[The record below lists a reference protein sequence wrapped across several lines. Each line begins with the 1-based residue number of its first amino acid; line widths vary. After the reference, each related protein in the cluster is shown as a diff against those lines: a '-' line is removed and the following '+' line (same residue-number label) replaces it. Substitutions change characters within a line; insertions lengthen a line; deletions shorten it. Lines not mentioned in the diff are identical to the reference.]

1 MANNEVYYS
10 PDDCEYD
17 LASVDD
23 TTDEDGDWEFGTQPT
38 YENQE
43 EETTPNFKTGEEYYA
58 IAKENQQGNGGPD
71 QVVIAGFD
79 VTDPA
84 MLMALLDERIYVI
97 TRESKA
103 STTEIPEEYS
113 KYSKLFSDELETGLP
128 EHSRWDHEIKLQP
141 GTEPTF
147 NKIYPQNPEQDAALE
162 EYLEEMLRKGYIR
175 PSESPAGH
183 PVLWVPKKNGKLRP
197 CIDYRPLNKIT
208 IKNRYPLPL
217 MIEIRDKVGKAR
229 WFTTLDLKGA
239 YNLIRMKEGHEWMTA
254 FRTTRGHY
262 EYLVMPFGLT
272 NAPATFQTMID
283 TVLRKQIGVFVV
295 VYLDDIL
302 IYSNTLE
309 EHKQHVHE
317 VLQTLQDNKLL
328 VEAAKCKFHQSSVQF
343 LGFIITHGEVQ
354 MCQDKI
360 IAIKEWPT
368 PTNVRDVRAFTAFVN
383 FYRKFL
389 KGYGDVS
396 RPLTDLT
403 KKDVEFKWT
412 EKEEKSFTTIK
423 ELVTQEPVMKTP
435 DPERPYEVETDASDY
450 ALGGQLG
457 QRDDEG
463 RLHPVAFFSQKL
475 HGPELNYGIHDKEL
489 MAIIQCFK
497 EWRHYLVGAKHKI
510 KVYTDHKNLTSFLTT
525 KDLNKRQ
532 IRWYET
538 LTDYDFEIIYRKG
551 SENGRADALSRR
563 EDLKSEEQV
572 DNAPLLRA
580 TKDGNL
586 VLGTREID
594 ITWQLAERMLTP
606 DSPVFVDKTESRRSL
621 AELPSVVR
629 GHNMQT
635 GQLDTVYTAQSA
647 LAVTGGSGDPS
658 LSVLQRMTDHLKKSL
673 ADFNEIQS
681 PQVLY
686 EQNVARINCILQRRF
701 QRLREQRPEDAL
713 SIENEI
719 IQYVVERN
727 SLEINGLRIAEDAWK
742 DQVAALFQA
751 LSDRLVATLQP
762 SYFQQSLQKLAAGI
776 LEPCLLNDPEQ
787 ATVKEVRDSASVG
800 SCHEINHPAVS
811 ANGQVGLL
819 HDADESASR
828 KREWYDQEERAE
840 PNKKGRSSS
849 AVASLCQ
856 DHSDDEES
864 SFVIV
869 RPDRV
874 VEASTSPRGEV
885 AHDEQDGIHGTVV
898 LKIIDSD
905 GSHKGDLRQVGV
917 WGAKRV
923 DSILQNPVKRPVRL
937 RKGRTFTQVHL
948 NGICEN
954 GVKIV
959 SSAVL
964 VCGG

>member
-1 MANNEVYYS
+1 
-10 PDDCEYD
+10 
-17 LASVDD
+17 
-23 TTDEDGDWEFGTQPT
+23 
-38 YENQE
+38 
-43 EETTPNFKTGEEYYA
+43 
-58 IAKENQQGNGGPD
+58 
-71 QVVIAGFD
+71 
-79 VTDPA
+79 
-84 MLMALLDERIYVI
+84 
-97 TRESKA
+97 
-103 STTEIPEEYS
+103 
-113 KYSKLFSDELETGLP
+113 
-128 EHSRWDHEIKLQP
+128 
-141 GTEPTF
+141 
-147 NKIYPQNPEQDAALE
+147 
-162 EYLEEMLRKGYIR
+162 MLRKGYIR

-217 MIEIRDKVGKAR
+217 TVEIRDKVGKAKY
-229 WFTTLDLKGA
+229 FTILDLKGA
-239 YNLIRMKEGHEWMTA
+239 YNLIRMKKGHEWMTA
-254 FRTTRGHY
+254 FRTTKGHF

-283 TVLRKQIGVFVV
+283 TILRKQIGVFVV

-317 VLQTLQDNKLL
+317 VLQILQDNKLL
-328 VEAAKCKFHQSSVQF
+328 VEAAKCKFHQRSVQF
-343 LGFIITHGEVQ
+343 LGFIVTHGEIQ

-360 IAIKEWPT
+360 KAIKEWPT

-389 KGYGDVS
+389 KGYGDIS

-594 ITWQLAERMLTP
+594 VTWQVKPDETWMQRIASHSKNDNYLDNWETKTHLRKEAGSFLYNERQYVPSTLQEQLVREIHEHPLHGHQGVGKTINRLRRSYDFPGSRKM
-606 DSPVFVDKTESRRSL
+606 VQQVVDKCDICRK
-621 AELPSVVR
+621 AK
-629 GHNMQT
+629 
-635 GQLDTVYTAQSA
+635 A
-647 LAVTGGSGDPS
+647 
-658 LSVLQRMTDHLKKSL
+658 
-673 ADFNEIQS
+673 
-681 PQVLY
+681 
-686 EQNVARINCILQRRF
+686 ARHAPYG
-701 QRLREQRPEDAL
+701 E
-713 SIENEI
+713 
-719 IQYVVERN
+719 
-727 SLEINGLRIAEDAWK
+727 
-742 DQVAALFQA
+742 
-751 LSDRLVATLQP
+751 LQP
-762 SYFQQSLQKLAAGI
+762 I
-776 LEPCLLNDPEQ
+776 PP
-787 ATVKEVRDSASVG
+787 
-800 SCHEINHPAVS
+800 P
-811 ANGQVGLL
+811 
-819 HDADESASR
+819 
-828 KREWYDQEERAE
+828 ERAWQTVTMDFIVKLPKSKE
-840 PNKKGRSSS
+840 PM
-849 AVASLCQ
+849 
-856 DHSDDEES
+856 
-864 SFVIV
+864 
-869 RPDRV
+869 
-874 VEASTSPRGEV
+874 T
-885 AHDEQDGIHGTVV
+885 
-898 LKIIDSD
+898 
-905 GSHKGDLRQVGV
+905 GV
-917 WGAKRV
+917 SY
-923 DSILQNPVKRPVRL
+923 DSILVIVDKLTKYAYYIPYMESMPDGNNEDQARLIYGIPPTVR
-937 RKGRTFTQVHL
+937 RT
-948 NGICEN
+948 NGNLEP
-954 GVKIV
+954 
-959 SSAVL
+959 SS
-964 VCGG
+964 

>member
-1 MANNEVYYS
+1 MEYLYDALREEVKDEIAKDDRPDTFDEFASKIIKVDNRLYARRLERNGRGNRQSNQPRRNQANVSRRRGGSTAYGFHPGPMELDAANKKTFKCYNCGKPGHMANKCKAPKKPWKPVAEGRNVSAASKELPVRNISMANSEVYYS

-38 YENQE
+38 YENQGG
-43 EETTPNFKTGEEYYA
+43 ETTPNFKTGEE
-58 IAKENQQGNGGPD
+58 
-71 QVVIAGFD
+71 
-79 VTDPA
+79 
-84 MLMALLDERIYVI
+84 
-97 TRESKA
+97 ESKA
-103 STTEIPEEYS
+103 ETTEIPEEYS

-217 MIEIRDKVGKAR
+217 IVEIRDKVGKAKY
-229 WFTTLDLKGA
+229 FTTLDLRGA
-239 YNLIRMKEGHEWMTA
+239 YNLIRMKE
-254 FRTTRGHY
+254 
-262 EYLVMPFGLT
+262 
-272 NAPATFQTMID
+272 ATFQTMID
-283 TVLRKQIGVFVV
+283 TILRKQIGVFVV

-309 EHKQHVHE
+309 EHKQYVHE

-328 VEAAKCKFHQSSVQF
+328 VEVAKCKFHQSSVQF
-343 LGFIITHGEVQ
+343 LGFIVTHGEIQ

-360 IAIKEWPT
+360 KAIKEWPT

-389 KGYGDVS
+389 KGYGDIS

-463 RLHPVAFFSQKL
+463 RLYPVAFFSQKL

-586 VLGTREID
+586 VLGTQEID
-594 ITWQLAERMLTP
+594 ITWQAKPDETWMQRIASHSKNDNYLDNWETKTHLRKEAGSFLYNERHSIPKERIPINRM
-606 DSPVFVDKTESRRSL
+606 S
-621 AELPSVVR
+621 
-629 GHNMQT
+629 
-635 GQLDTVYTAQSA
+635 TV
-647 LAVTGGSGDPS
+647 
-658 LSVLQRMTDHLKKSL
+658 
-673 ADFNEIQS
+673 
-681 PQVLY
+681 
-686 EQNVARINCILQRRF
+686 
-701 QRLREQRPEDAL
+701 QRLNTELGIQRTNQ
-713 SIENEI
+713 SR
-719 IQYVVERN
+719 IQILGR
-727 SLEINGLRIAEDAWK
+727 SRKDPCGLLK
-742 DQVAALFQA
+742 LFRF
-751 LSDRLVATLQP
+751 LPFHTLQ
-762 SYFQQSLQKLAAGI
+762 FFDI
-776 LEPCLLNDPEQ
+776 VDTTRDRTHHFLEP
-787 ATVKEVRDSASVG
+787 
-800 SCHEINHPAVS
+800 
-811 ANGQVGLL
+811 
-819 HDADESASR
+819 
-828 KREWYDQEERAE
+828 
-840 PNKKGRSSS
+840 
-849 AVASLCQ
+849 
-856 DHSDDEES
+856 
-864 SFVIV
+864 
-869 RPDRV
+869 
-874 VEASTSPRGEV
+874 
-885 AHDEQDGIHGTVV
+885 
-898 LKIIDSD
+898 
-905 GSHKGDLRQVGV
+905 
-917 WGAKRV
+917 
-923 DSILQNPVKRPVRL
+923 
-937 RKGRTFTQVHL
+937 
-948 NGICEN
+948 
-954 GVKIV
+954 
-959 SSAVL
+959 
-964 VCGG
+964 